1 MTADNPTP
9 AVELL
14 DACIAALE
22 RWNTEPHESL
32 VVKAVTRRLHQVAES
47 LAAATSE
54 HAAKALEDA
63 ADELG
68 ALWVSEG
75 RHFGIPG
82 SYSPGYETW
91 LRRRA
96 AAVRQEGGS

>member
-32 VVKAVTRRLHQVAES
+32 VVKAVTRRLRQVAES
-47 LAAATSE
+47 LVAATSE

-63 ADELG
+63 AVVWDEGVIHQEEYLATYG
-68 ALWVSEG
+68 QFCPHESCN
-75 RHFGIPG
+75 P
-82 SYSPGYETW
+82 Y
-91 LRRRA
+91 RA